1 MTDRMEG
8 GATDYSVG
16 KGGLSAAAPAAE
28 ITPST
33 PQSTAAVG
41 VLDSD
46 SNASH
51 EVPAYLHETYYWGY
65 LNPRNVNWLDREPIV
80 KAILWWQH
88 NKLRRAAF
96 SEIEPGSSVL
106 QVAAVYG
113 EFSKDLADHIGAD
126 GKLKLIDVAPIQV
139 ENTKVKL
146 ADHAHAEVHL
156 ADASTLDDKDYDVVL
171 CYFLLHEIPDDY
183 KLKVMDNLLNHLKPN
198 GKLVIVD
205 YHKPHWAHPMK
216 PILSV
221 VFDKLE
227 PFAKTLW
234 RKTIRD
240 LASEPDRYSWTHDT
254 YFGSLFQ
261 RVVVQHKPEN

>member
-1 MTDRMEG
+1 MTDRMDSGSADFSNEKSDLHIPDSISPAPPLKVVSNKVDG
-8 GATDYSVG
+8 NSATTVPEY
-16 KGGLSAAAPAAE
+16 L
-28 ITPST
+28 
-33 PQSTAAVG
+33 Q
-41 VLDSD
+41 
-46 SNASH
+46 
-51 EVPAYLHETYYWGY
+51 EVYYWGY

-113 EFSKDLADHIGAD
+113 DFSKDLADHIGAD
-126 GKLKLIDVAPIQV
+126 GRLKLIDVAPIQV
-139 ENTKVKL
+139 SNTKVKL
-146 ADHAHAEVHL
+146 AGHPQAEVVL
-156 ADASTLDDKDYDVVL
+156 ADASTLKDEAYDVVL

-183 KLKVMDNLLNHLKPN
+183 KVKVLDNLLGHLKPD

-205 YHKPHWAHPMK
+205 YHKPHWSHPMK

-234 RKTIRD
+234 RKQIRE
-240 LASEPDRYSWTHDT
+240 LASEPEHYSWKYDT
-254 YFGSLFQ
+254 YFGGLFQ
-261 RVVVQHKPEN
+261 RVVVQHKS